1 MNTDDQIPAPGNGLC
16 RTLQKPPP
24 LFRLGRIVATR
35 GVLAHLEHH
44 GVVADPFLRRHVTG
58 DWGDVPA
65 EDAKSNQLAVQHGAR
80 ILSSYEVAGERV
92 WLITE
97 ADRSVTT
104 LNPGDPDA
112 RWMDQ

>member
-1 MNTDDQIPAPGNGLC
+1 MNTGNQSPEPGTAPC

>member
-1 MNTDDQIPAPGNGLC
+1 MNANNLSPKPATASC

-24 LFRLGRIVATR
+24 MFRLGRIVATR

-44 GVVADPFLRRHVTG
+44 GIAADPFLRRHATG

-65 EDAKSNQLAVQHGAR
+65 EDARSNQLAVQHGSR
-80 ILSSYEVAGERV
+80 ILSAYEIAGERV

-97 ADRSVTT
+97 ADRSSTT
-104 LNPGDPDA
+104 LLFPSEY
-112 RWMDQ
+112 